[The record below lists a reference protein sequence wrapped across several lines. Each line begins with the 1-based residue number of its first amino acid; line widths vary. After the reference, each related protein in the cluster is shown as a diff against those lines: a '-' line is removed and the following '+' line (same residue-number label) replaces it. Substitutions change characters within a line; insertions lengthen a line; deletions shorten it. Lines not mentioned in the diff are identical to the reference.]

1 MPTLEIILRDD
12 AGQAIDGRSV
22 KKYPLDCKM
31 KTFHD
36 IENAVETF
44 KRNALPDIEADLL
57 EAAQKVFI
65 EDKKKTWL
73 VMVPFRSRLKRFMD
87 DLNSMYS
94 DLSTE
99 RTQTA

>member
-36 IENAVETF
+36 IESAVETF

-65 EDKKKTWL
+65 ADKKKPPVNFP
-73 VMVPFRSRLKRFMD
+73 VMAYEFEANCK
-87 DLNSMYS
+87 
-94 DLSTE
+94 LSE
-99 RTQTA
+99 SFSAS